1 MNTSLMNSS
10 ALLVEETTKTI
21 ADFLPAI
28 LGALF
33 LLVVGGI
40 IAKAARGL
48 VIKLFESLNLSKAV
62 KKTPIEH
69 FLENAELGSKI
80 EVIIGNVAYWLIM
93 LVVVQSAVSVLG
105 LHSLVQL
112 LDRVLGYLP
121 RILAA
126 IFVLF
131 FGVLLAGLVEA
142 LIKGALKTIDASSS
156 RLFGKVASYLVV
168 TISVMAA
175 ISELGIAN
183 EFILILFV
191 GLVTAMSLGFGLAL
205 GLGGKDLIQKL
216 LDKWYKN
223 LQKQVTE

>member
-1 MNTSLMNSS
+1 MLI
-10 ALLVEETTKTI
+10 EETTRTI
-21 ADFLPAI
+21 ADFLPMV

-33 LLVVGGI
+33 LLVVGSLV
-40 IAKAARGL
+40 AKAARGL
-48 VIKLFESLNLSKAV
+48 VIKIFESLNLTKAV

-69 FLENAELGSKI
+69 FLDNAELSTKV

-93 LVVVQSAVSVLG
+93 LVVVQSVVSVLG
-105 LHSLVQL
+105 LHSLVLL

-131 FGVLLAGLVEA
+131 FGVLLSGLVEA
-142 LIKGALKTIDASSS
+142 LIKGALKTIDGSSS

-191 GLVTAMSLGFGLAL
+191 GLVTALSLGFGLAL
-205 GLGGKDLIQKL
+205 GLGGKELVQKL
-216 LDKWYKN
+216 LDKWYKS
-223 LQKQVTE
+223 LQKQVSE